1 MKRRTL
7 ILSVLSG
14 LLCAGCVIAYSAM
27 VYRNAD
33 AARNEAIQRYGGE
46 QTEVLVATRDIYP
59 GETVDAGNSER
70 KLWVANLLPEDAAI
84 DFSDT
89 AGKTVASPIF
99 KGEVVCSRR
108 FESSTIQID
117 VPEGLVALSV
127 PAKEIQALG
136 GALEAGS
143 RVDVYAVGSS
153 TSCLGREVQVLAT
166 SASGS
171 EGAQA
176 TKISWVTLAV
186 EPDRV
191 EEYVSASQ
199 QMELYFTLPAAEPQ
213 INAQGDSSDDSLSE
227 EASQTDIN
235 DKEGAK
241 DE

>member
-7 ILSVLSG
+7 VLSVLSG
-14 LLCAGCVIAYSAM
+14 LLCAGCVVAYSAM

-59 GETVDAGNSER
+59 GEAVDAGNAER
-70 KLWVANLLPEDAAI
+70 KLWIANLLPQDAAI

-89 AGKTVASPIF
+89 AGKKVASPIF
-99 KGEVVCSRR
+99 EGEVVSARR
-108 FESSTIQID
+108 FEASTLQID
-117 VPEGLVALSV
+117 VPEGLVAVSV

-136 GALEAGS
+136 GALDAGS
-143 RVDVYAVGSS
+143 KVDVYAVGSS

-171 EGAQA
+171 EGSQA
-176 TKISWVTLAV
+176 AKISWVTLAV
-186 EPDRV
+186 EPERV

-199 QMELYFTLPAAEPQ
+199 QMELYFTLPAVEPQ
-213 INAQGDSSDDSLSE
+213 VDPQAEVADE
-227 EASQTDIN
+227 AKAEAASQTDAES
-235 DKEGAK
+235 KGGAE